1 MNDNNVTF
9 SSLDPSQKNTF
20 NSIDN
25 DPATIQIV
33 YGPPG
38 TGKSQLVVSL
48 LERLAGENKKV
59 LFVSQNT
66 EALRVIERMI
76 KRTESTIGYP
86 QDNKYLSL
94 LDFCLM
100 LHNPTHRYL
109 KYLREQYSKISSKQ
123 LPSVF
128 LADKPATI
136 QYPLNYVAL
145 DHNDNYHVKTDGIGF
160 DELVGYYIKY
170 VRRSMAPESVREFE
184 KVNVRTVFDELDAYE
199 HKDYFAEFNKPRREL
214 VLLST
219 KNSNI
224 VLPDVREQIKN
235 INDALHGQ
243 YLTRFAAK
251 SNIDIV
257 DYLVLLQKYTQ
268 EIKYLDIYRIAT
280 ENKDL
285 GDLAKSLKSFI
296 DELHNSNEQLQR
308 IDKYI
313 ATITE
318 SAKSQVSIPEDLHQ
332 QISLS
337 VDATNIAEH
346 DVDELLLDCKRIPE
360 LVKAVLEIA
369 PDVKYSSLSNLLI
382 GMAKEIRAIFNETIE
397 GGRDTIFTLTA
408 KDIDVLNKELDKYY
422 SQNTVKR
429 MLSGIPKSFKELLS
443 FDNAKQ
449 MDLYREYFAP
459 IINAIKSILE
469 IDDIS
474 IKQLLSLANK
484 NNSVELSKLGVKPSK
499 DIIVIRD
506 RLLPV
511 YELFST
517 INRKYGSASILG
529 EFKDVN
535 AWFTEFSFSVKALDA
550 LRQDPDNKKAFLS
563 GNLSDFIASTN
574 QAIDV
579 KINQRKKAEVLSE
592 QKSLA

>member
-145 DHNDNYHVKTDGIGF
+145 DHNDNYHVKTDVIGF

-268 EIKYLDIYRIAT
+268 AIKYGNYILD
-280 ENKDL
+280 
-285 GDLAKSLKSFI
+285 
-296 DELHNSNEQLQR
+296 
-308 IDKYI
+308 
-313 ATITE
+313 
-318 SAKSQVSIPEDLHQ
+318 V
-332 QISLS
+332 
-337 VDATNIAEH
+337 TNH
-346 DVDELLLDCKRIPE
+346 P
-360 LVKAVLEIA
+360 
-369 PDVKYSSLSNLLI
+369 
-382 GMAKEIRAIFNETIE
+382 
-397 GGRDTIFTLTA
+397 
-408 KDIDVLNKELDKYY
+408 
-422 SQNTVKR
+422 
-429 MLSGIPKSFKELLS
+429 
-443 FDNAKQ
+443 
-449 MDLYREYFAP
+449 
-459 IINAIKSILE
+459 
-469 IDDIS
+469 
-474 IKQLLSLANK
+474 
-484 NNSVELSKLGVKPSK
+484 
-499 DIIVIRD
+499 
-506 RLLPV
+506 
-511 YELFST
+511 
-517 INRKYGSASILG
+517 
-529 EFKDVN
+529 
-535 AWFTEFSFSVKALDA
+535 
-550 LRQDPDNKKAFLS
+550 
-563 GNLSDFIASTN
+563 
-574 QAIDV
+574 
-579 KINQRKKAEVLSE
+579 
-592 QKSLA
+592 